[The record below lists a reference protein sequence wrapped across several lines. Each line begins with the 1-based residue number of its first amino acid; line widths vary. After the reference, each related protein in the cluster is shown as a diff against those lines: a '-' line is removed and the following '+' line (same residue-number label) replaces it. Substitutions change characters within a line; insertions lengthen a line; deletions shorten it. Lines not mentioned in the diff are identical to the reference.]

1 MIRVFTSLNFA
12 LAGLAVLATVAGVIL
27 IPADRQV
34 PVRWGLDGSV
44 TATAPKLLGLLQMPV
59 AIAVVWLLFLAIGRY
74 GNAERDAVRARTLS
88 IALPVLTGV
97 MAAVQVL
104 IVVSGR

>member
-1 MIRVFTSLNFA
+1 MSSRIWSA
-12 LAGLAVLATVAGVIL
+12 IGACLAAIATVIGFVIVA
-27 IPADRQV
+27 PGRQL

-44 TATAPKLLGLLQMPV
+44 TATAPRELALLQMPV
-59 AIAVVWLLFLAIGRY
+59 AIAVIWLLFWAIGRY

-88 IALPVLTGV
+88 IALPILIGV

-104 IVVSGR
+104 IVVCGR